1 LFTLVDELEFFKV
14 EEVRKPPCQRP
25 KSRLKCCAG
34 VQFEMNR
41 ETAESRKAAQIPGQR
56 AWKGIVILIEVA
68 DLNLCIELREVPKAG
83 YDVLWLT
90 KIMISF
96 GCCDLG
102 LPSYSPA
109 EKNART

>member
-41 ETAESRKAAQIPGQR
+41 EMAESRKVSQMAGQ
-56 AWKGIVILIEVA
+56 
-68 DLNLCIELREVPKAG
+68 
-83 YDVLWLT
+83 
-90 KIMISF
+90 
-96 GCCDLG
+96 
-102 LPSYSPA
+102 
-109 EKNART
+109 